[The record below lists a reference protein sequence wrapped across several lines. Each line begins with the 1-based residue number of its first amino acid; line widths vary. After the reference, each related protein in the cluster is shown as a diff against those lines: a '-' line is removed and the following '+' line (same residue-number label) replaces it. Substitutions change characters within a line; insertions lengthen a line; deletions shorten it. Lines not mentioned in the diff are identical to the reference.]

1 MNKSKIS
8 ATKTETKE
16 DKTPF
21 YTWTKRFGWRING
34 YIKYETKVT

>member
-16 DKTPF
+16 DKIMT
-21 YTWTKRFGWRING
+21 YKYYYGKWLSNG
-34 YIKYETKVT
+34 YIVEKKNGK